1 VYDVCCG
8 IDKLSQLERDI
19 IHFYLAVRSNV
30 YKLIKGEAP
39 DTAQINSKVQE
50 MIAEAL
56 KSDWVEEIL
65 KLGEG

>member
-1 VYDVCCG
+1 VCCG
-8 IDKLSQLERDI
+8 IDKLSLERDK

-39 DTAQINSKVQE
+39 DTAQINSKVRE

-56 KSDWVEEIL
+56 KSVWVEEIL